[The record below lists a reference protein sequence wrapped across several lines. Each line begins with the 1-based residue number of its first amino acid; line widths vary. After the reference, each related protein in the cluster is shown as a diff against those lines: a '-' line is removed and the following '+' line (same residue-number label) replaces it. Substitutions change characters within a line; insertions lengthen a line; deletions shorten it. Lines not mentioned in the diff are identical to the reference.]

1 MGHWLTDG
9 KTKIGWDMFPDRKK
23 PVICITECGSH
34 ETIAY
39 GSFNSEESAHA
50 FMDRLAELVK
60 AEKVEA

>member
-23 PVICITECGSH
+23 PVICIGDCESNSFDV
-34 ETIAY
+34 Y
-39 GSFNSEESAHA
+39 GYFTSENAAHA

-60 AEKVEA
+60 AER